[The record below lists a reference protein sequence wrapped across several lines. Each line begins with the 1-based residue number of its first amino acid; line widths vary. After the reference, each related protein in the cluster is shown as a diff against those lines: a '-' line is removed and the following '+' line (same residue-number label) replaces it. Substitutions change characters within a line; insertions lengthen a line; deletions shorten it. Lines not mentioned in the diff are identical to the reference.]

1 VFEPIVNLQAMT
13 PNLTYCRRFLLS
25 VGFLLF
31 LVVVFG
37 AQAQTCYTGAEIDAV
52 TAKSLEV
59 AAQQYLTMSAQG
71 DVAGLRANAIPQVTG
86 NFGAIERAVVT
97 NKQFFAQG
105 KPSGTQ
111 TFVLDASDAKT
122 AMQRADFFCGIYNSP
137 DRVVFSIPNLPPG
150 RYAVSI
156 AKITGKDP
164 ITLTLILQDTGKNSW
179 KLAGY
184 YARLNSIGEHDGQW
198 YLSKAREYKGRGQLH
213 NAWFYY
219 LTAWDLIA
227 PVNFMSTPQL
237 DKLADEIQAAR
248 PSDLP
253 GARAPMELPAKG
265 KTFKVTDV
273 TPVPA
278 GNDLDLRVQ
287 YETGDASN
295 PTQASQD
302 NAAVM
307 KALLAKYPE
316 LRDAFN
322 LLIARATDSLGHDY
336 ETLTPMK
343 DVQ

>member
-1 VFEPIVNLQAMT
+1 MT
-13 PNLTYCRRFLLS
+13 PNLKNCRRFLLS

-31 LVVVFG
+31 LGLILG
-37 AQAQTCYTGAEIDAV
+37 AQAQTCYTGTEIDAA
-52 TAKSLEV
+52 TAKSLEA
-59 AAQQYLTMSAQG
+59 AAQQYLNMSAQG

-105 KPSGTQ
+105 QPSSTQ
-111 TFVLDASDAKT
+111 TFVLDASDSKT
-122 AMQRADFFCGIYNSP
+122 TMQRADFFCGIYNSP
-137 DRVVFSIPNLPPG
+137 ERVVFSIPNLPPG

-156 AKITGKDP
+156 AKITGKEP
-164 ITLTLILQDTGKNSW
+164 ITLTVILQDTGKNSW

-184 YARLNSIGEHDGQW
+184 YARLNSIGGHDGQW
-198 YLSKAREYKGRGQLH
+198 YLSKAREYKGKGQLH

-248 PSDLP
+248 PGDLP
-253 GARAPMELPAKG
+253 GASAPIELPAKG
-265 KTFKVTDV
+265 KTFKITDV
-273 TPVPA
+273 APVPA
-278 GNDLDLRVQ
+278 GSDLDLRVQ
-287 YETGDASN
+287 YESVDAAD
-295 PTQASQD
+295 PTLASQD

-307 KALLAKYPE
+307 KALLARYPE
-316 LRDAFN
+316 LRGAFN

-343 DVQ
+343 DVK